1 MLADSPEWLEGGH
14 SLKSMD
20 KKLGEEVA
28 AWLEFYRDLG
38 IDEFYRREPG
48 PQLEAGNPQLETGQ
62 QPEPSLTAASVPAA
76 SQPPIPHLDPRVP
89 SPEPRVTRAQALSL
103 FEAPPPPRREHETLE
118 EIRQDLGDC
127 QRCRLA
133 QGRKTIVFGQGN
145 PHAELVFVG
154 EAPGA
159 DEDEQGLPFVGRA
172 GQLLTQILASV
183 GIKRPDDIYIANT
196 VKCRPPENR
205 APQSDEQAACA
216 PYLEA
221 QIHFVK
227 PKIILL
233 AGSPA
238 IKAILKTDQL
248 ITSLRGKWLKLQGTE
263 ISVMPIFHPA
273 YLLRNPSKEKGKPKW
288 LTWQDMQEVK
298 NALEYHRKV
307 EELSRES
314 EN

>member
-1 MLADSPEWLEGGH
+1 MDLFSKEPDLL
-14 SLKSMD
+14 SLSY
-20 KKLGEEVA
+20 EEVVKTA
-28 AWLEFYRDLG
+28 STCQKC
-38 IDEFYRREPG
+38 
-48 PQLEAGNPQLETGQ
+48 QLAKKRTK
-62 QPEPSLTAASVPAA
+62 V
-76 SQPPIPHLDPRVP
+76 
-89 SPEPRVTRAQALSL
+89 
-103 FEAPPPPRREHETLE
+103 
-118 EIRQDLGDC
+118 
-127 QRCRLA
+127 
-133 QGRKTIVFGQGN
+133 VFGNG
-145 PHAELVFVG
+145 PVPCDLMLIG

-205 APQSDEQAACA
+205 APLAAEQEACW

-238 IKAILKTDQL
+238 IKAVLKTDEP
-248 ITSLRGKWLKLQGTE
+248 ITKIRGTWLKYPGTE

-288 LTWQDMQEVK
+288 LTWQDMQEVR
-298 NALEYHRKV
+298 NALDYLRKV
-307 EELSRES
+307 AELS
-314 EN
+314 NDK